1 VGENWRTG
9 GSESETS
16 RLRMSVSRDTF
27 LTSREEEKNATA
39 SQMCARLFMSN
50 AQRYVC
56 TAWECAENK
65 KRRGEKERERGES
78 IDVKNKTTRC
88 ERIDEPAL
96 LKRAC
101 IRAVPKWQKKKKKKK
116 KRRAKES
123 SSSRRA
129 TARSFEPDE
138 YKITFHS
145 FIRASLSLSFVRRS
159 SPLHS
164 WSGRE
169 TRAQKNRRASR
180 INKTSSKCLAKY
192 ANAKIASN
200 AITDVTQDGEKK
212 SFDTEAD

>member
-1 VGENWRTG
+1 
-9 GSESETS
+9 
-16 RLRMSVSRDTF
+16 MSVSRDTF

-116 KRRAKES
+116 KEERKSHLRPGARPRGPS
-123 SSSRRA
+123 SPMSIKLLSTLSSELP
-129 TARSFEPDE
+129 FL
-138 YKITFHS
+138 F
-145 FIRASLSLSFVRRS
+145 LSFAAPRPFTPEAAGKHALRKIVVHRGLTKHRQS
-159 SPLHS
+159 VL
-164 WSGRE
+164 RNM
-169 TRAQKNRRASR
+169 QMLKSR
-180 INKTSSKCLAKY
+180 
-192 ANAKIASN
+192 
-200 AITDVTQDGEKK
+200 VMR
-212 SFDTEAD
+212 